1 MFQALLNALSD
12 WMLIFALHLSGN
24 SFPKALSAAEERQL
38 FERLKHGDRSAREK
52 LIHHNLRL
60 VAHVV
65 KKYYAGIVDQ
75 DDLISIGTIGLI
87 KAVNTYRAE
96 KKVRFSTYASR
107 CIENEV
113 LMVFRSAKKEQGG
126 ISLND
131 SLEAGDDGSP
141 LTVGDTLF
149 QECRFHEELESKETA
164 AEIRRQVAELPAR
177 ERKIIELRYGLTGR
191 SPMTQNE
198 TAALLGISRSYV
210 SRIETHALQQL
221 RDALRTKVIDRI

>member
-1 MFQALLNALSD
+1 M
-12 WMLIFALHLSGN
+12 
-24 SFPKALSAAEERQL
+24 
-38 FERLKHGDRSAREK
+38 
-52 LIHHNLRL
+52 
-60 VAHVV
+60 